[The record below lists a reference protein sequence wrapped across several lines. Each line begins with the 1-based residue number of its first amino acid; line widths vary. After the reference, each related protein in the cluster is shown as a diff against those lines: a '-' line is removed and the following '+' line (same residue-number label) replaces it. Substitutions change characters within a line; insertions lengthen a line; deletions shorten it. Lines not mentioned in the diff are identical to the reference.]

1 MTKYLLLL
9 TAILL
14 VFLMINDHS
23 GAELVD
29 YLVAVVNNEPITM
42 SMLEDAMNAFWI
54 NPDERPKS
62 LKEALDYT
70 IDYKIKLQEARKLG
84 IFVREEELNDE
95 MAKITSSFSSKDNLI
110 KALRKRGMSLDD
122 LQAKLTEEIMI
133 RKMIERRF
141 GQFIREFEL
150 EGEATAY
157 FERNKSKFIIPESIQ
172 MDQIFFKIE
181 PNSDESAKQKL
192 INQAEETLEKLKKDS
207 DFLKYPNTIRTG
219 YITLDQI
226 SPVELAGA
234 VANMNV
240 GDISNI
246 IETAEGYY
254 IIKLNDRRLSRQ
266 ATFIEVKDQIQAQIR
281 KQKIQADLEAELKKK
296 REIAEI
302 KIVHQ
307 IKNNGE
313 QYGSQKI

>member
-14 VFLMINDHS
+14 VFFVINDHS
-23 GAELVD
+23 EAELVD

-42 SMLEDAMNAFWI
+42 SMLEDAMSAFWI

-62 LKEALDYT
+62 LEEALNYA

-95 MAKITSSFSSKDNLI
+95 MAKITSTFSSKDEFL
-110 KALRKRGMSLDD
+110 KALRKRGMNLSD
-122 LQAKLTEEIMI
+122 LQMKLKEEIMI

-150 EGEATAY
+150 EGEATTY
-157 FERNKSKFIIPESIQ
+157 FERNKSKFITPESIQ
-172 MDQIFFKIE
+172 MDQIFLKIE
-181 PNSDESAKQKL
+181 PNSDELAKQKL
-192 INQAEETLEKLKKDS
+192 RSQAEEMLENLKKDS
-207 DFLKYPNTIRTG
+207 DFSKYPSSIRTG

-226 SPVELAGA
+226 SPVELAGVIA
-234 VANMNV
+234 KMNV
-240 GDISNI
+240 GDISDI
-246 IETAEGYY
+246 IETAQGYY

-281 KQKIQADLEAELKKK
+281 IQKIQADLEAELKKK

-302 KIVHQ
+302 KIIHP
-307 IKNNGE
+307 IK
-313 QYGSQKI
+313 K